1 MKQKIKK
8 MKLYIDNNYY
18 EELNIYKQNVKI
30 ILTELKKQLLNNEN
44 IVQSLDNKNNLTI
57 TNITNNR
64 IFTPQIIE
72 NRNLQMLEVCKNS

>member
-1 MKQKIKK
+1 MKV
-8 MKLYIDNNYY
+8 YIDNNYY

-72 NRNLQMLEVCKNS
+72 NRNLQTLEVCNNS

>member
-1 MKQKIKK
+1 

-72 NRNLQMLEVCKNS
+72 NRNLQMLEVCNNS